1 LRDFLAIF
9 LAKIFEV
16 KSFFIIA
23 FQYLSQYLFV
33 CTFYILARARVKK
46 IGIKGKHKR
55 RVSDTEIENK
65 KNFFVEKSWHGNF
78 IPQTLTQSQKTCQ
91 NQSWQNLGNFGKYSL
106 KTRKLRT
113 FPVSESILAS
123 KINESNI

>member
-1 LRDFLAIF
+1 LRDLFTFF
-9 LAKIFEV
+9 LAKIFEG

-46 IGIKGKHKR
+46 IGIKGKKKID
-55 RVSDTEIENK
+55 VSDTEIENK
-65 KNFFVEKSWHGNF
+65 KNFFVEKSWHGIF
-78 IPQTLTQSQKTCQ
+78 TPQTLIQSQKLILAE
-91 NQSWQNLGNFGKYSL
+91 SWQNLGNFGKISS

-113 FPVSESILAS
+113 FPVSESILTS
-123 KINESNI
+123 KNYEFNI